1 MRDRSLPGSAPFW
14 CPVLLLGTTG
24 STWISCSVQLK
35 GVPIGIGEQMMEAL
49 SRGNT
54 RVDIE
59 KKEDWSVISQSS
71 FL

>member
-1 MRDRSLPGSAPFW
+1 VPSTPARHYWQHLD
-14 CPVLLLGTTG
+14 LLQR
-24 STWISCSVQLK
+24 QLK

>member
-1 MRDRSLPGSAPFW
+1 
-14 CPVLLLGTTG
+14 
-24 STWISCSVQLK
+24 
-35 GVPIGIGEQMMEAL
+35 MMEAL

-54 RVDIE
+54 RVDIK

>member
-1 MRDRSLPGSAPFW
+1 
-14 CPVLLLGTTG
+14 
-24 STWISCSVQLK
+24 
-35 GVPIGIGEQMMEAL
+35 MMEAL